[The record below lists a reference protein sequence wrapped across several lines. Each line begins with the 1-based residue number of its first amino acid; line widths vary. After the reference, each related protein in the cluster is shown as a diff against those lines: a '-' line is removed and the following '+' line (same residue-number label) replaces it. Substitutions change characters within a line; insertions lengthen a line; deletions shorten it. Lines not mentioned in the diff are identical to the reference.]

1 MGALLDLI
9 KHRKMVAAAI
19 LAFLVV
25 LFWFSVTLQDVFY
38 ETVFL
43 TEAYVEEHP
52 MLGIFAFMALAGVS
66 AMLSPF
72 SSVPL
77 VPVAIMLWGSAWT
90 IVFLISGWL
99 GGHVITYTIGYYAGY
114 PVIKNFIARETIDQY
129 LHKFTKKSEFLLVLL
144 FRFASPAEVP
154 GYVLGAVRYGFAKYF
169 LATFVAEFPFAVIT
183 VYASEALIDRKPL
196 IVAIVIAGGIAFLAI
211 SFYLFK
217 RRIVDSA
224 QAK

>member
-1 MGALLDLI
+1 MTTLPDLI
-9 KHRKMVAAAI
+9 KHRKMVAAAV
-19 LAFLVV
+19 LVFLVI

-52 MLGIFAFMALAGVS
+52 MLGIFVFMALAGAS

-99 GGHVITYTIGYYAGY
+99 GGHIITYTIGYYAGY
-114 PVIKNFIARETIDQY
+114 PVIKKFVALETIEQY
-129 LHKFTKKSEFLLVLL
+129 SHKFTKKSEFLLVLL

-169 LATFVAEFPFAVIT
+169 FATFIAEFPFAVIT

-196 IVAIVIAGGIAFLAI
+196 IVAIVIAGGIVFLAI
-211 SFYLFK
+211 AFYLFK
-217 RRIVDSA
+217 KQVGRTE
-224 QAK
+224 